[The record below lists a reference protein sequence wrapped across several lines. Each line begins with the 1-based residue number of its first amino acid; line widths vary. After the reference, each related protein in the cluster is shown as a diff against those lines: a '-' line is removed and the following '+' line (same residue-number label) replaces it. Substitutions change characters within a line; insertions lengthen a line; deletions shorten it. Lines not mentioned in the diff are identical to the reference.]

1 MEELRVVAQVR
12 RREEGAVHH
21 LMPTL
26 AKDTRLLW
34 VGEEISDADG
44 TLLSAPHH
52 VACNAILELKQDAT
66 GIVANLHSIV
76 GKQLLAEDYS
86 LQGRGSC
93 VACKDESVI
102 RSSISLLFGIV
113 GILGIVG
120 TPTMWHAHLS
130 RGARTWCSNNLS
142 VKVS

>member
-1 MEELRVVAQVR
+1 MEELRVGGRAGSSSR
-12 RREEGAVHH
+12 GRCGAPPHA
-21 LMPTL
+21 TL

-44 TLLSAPHH
+44 TLLSAPHQ

-76 GKQLLAEDYS
+76 GKQLFAEDYS
-86 LQGRGSC
+86 LQGRSSC

-120 TPTMWHAHLS
+120 TPTMWQAHLS
-130 RGARTWCSNNLS
+130 RSRQDL
-142 VKVS
+142 V